1 MVMQEMNFIIWFTV
15 PMKMSKE
22 TVLSMLINIIRII
35 PKSCNRMNI
44 TSESKN
50 VKLARFINCIFELF

>member
-1 MVMQEMNFIIWFTV
+1 MNFTICLTV

-22 TVLSMLINIIRII
+22 TVLCMLINITHII
-35 PKSCNRMNI
+35 PKSCSFMNI